1 MLRPAATNDHKTD
14 VEKDRGGGMKFGTL
28 RLTSPDGRVKEYPLE
43 LASIV
48 IGRAPGS
55 GIEIDDRSIA
65 RRHARLTVDSGRL
78 LIEDLGS
85 ANGTFVDG
93 HRIPPNTPSLVTG
106 SQSLRLGEVE
116 AVYTPPPP
124 VGTST
129 PTGDAEEPE
138 APPAVVATFVP
149 PDESVDP
156 GSPATAS
163 VRILNRGRIVD
174 EFTLGVVGIPEE
186 WVHFGSRTVRLL
198 PGQETEVTLVIQPPR
213 TPAAVAGDYEVAIS
227 ITSVDTGKEVL
238 ASGPVRI
245 RRFRDT
251 SLEIRPLRAKKNFR
265 VHAANHGNALVTY
278 ALEGTDEEEAYTY
291 DFESPTIALHPGESR
306 EVRLKAKRKKR
317 KWFGPPQVAF
327 FELHARATD
336 DPAEEPVV
344 ARGQIQIRPPL
355 ERFKRM
361 FTWFM
366 LIALLAAAVA
376 AAYFLLRDDDSEA
389 AANGSG
395 GGGPPDPEVT
405 HLCEPEH
412 AEQRAA
418 AASGAANAPGPDIPR
433 SPGFN
438 GFAQTDPR
446 WAQNQYARAGDPNPD
461 WCGTTIAQC
470 GCALSSLATL
480 MVLFDLVSLP
490 EGEEL
495 NPGTLNTYFNRDA
508 RRTAHGWVS
517 YGYVYGDVLWTTVNG
532 LSPEIVARTGK
543 GTPLRFSRFGTG
555 AEDEIRAE
563 LEAGRPVILA
573 VPGHYIAAVGFGPNN
588 EILINDPYYRDRT
601 ILSEYPA
608 PVLNSVLFE
617 PATDG
622 DHSAVIITVPKKL
635 RIKVTDQ
642 DGRVVGTHQGDT
654 PEDAKENALVG
665 IDGAQYHLSH
675 GWRDPTC
682 INRPPGPEDGTV
694 QIVLPGGKAADY
706 RIEVIDPAG
715 GPTTVSIHE
724 YDEDGTV
731 TFDHVENT
739 GPTILELTTGP
750 DTGGNGDG
758 NGDGEPTPT
767 PDNVV
772 PIPTVDGGNG
782 NGAEPTPTP
791 EPGNGSPTETPADGT
806 PTPTG
811 TPTPA
816 PPGAAMTCATAISG
830 DTATVTC
837 NAAVAGDFT
846 TIAWQVNGVPYGP
859 GANKT
864 SIALNFTSDTQI
876 TVVLSACNGTSCGTA
891 TQIVNVDFDDPA
903 GGSTVIVTPPS
914 GNGGGNGA
922 PGSVS
927 VACNTSYSPE
937 LVATLNCSAVFS
949 GTSTSVGWSAPG
961 ANPAS
966 QSGASSN
973 FVTQVTQTKSVKVTA
988 EVCNGSACGMG
999 STTVSV
1005 LIDPQVQGCNTTEYP
1020 TVTCTAAVLGGSGSG
1035 SGGGG
1040 GSVAAARQSVPVPT
1054 SITWYGVVGSYTT
1067 PIGACAEG
1075 SSTICEFNAE
1085 QILLAALNA
1094 GVQPNNGTLTL
1105 AIQVEV
1111 CYGAT
1116 CRTSTPLIIGV
1127 FEAPAFLAPA
1137 PQCYGYDDG
1146 GIWVRCETAQTG
1158 DTATLHV
1165 SIPAVERQYAVT
1177 DDLPFPLV
1185 DITDQMLEAAYE
1197 HGSIPISGDG
1207 ESPATVQVTVR
1218 LETCTGTC
1226 IMSESTTF
1234 TIQYWDLG
1242 EYWNWE

>member
-1 MLRPAATNDHKTD
+1 
-14 VEKDRGGGMKFGTL
+14 MKFGTL
-28 RLTSPDGRVKEYPLE
+28 RLTSPDGRVKEYPLD

-48 IGRAPGS
+48 IGRAAGS
-55 GIEIDDRSIA
+55 GIEIDDRSIS

-85 ANGTFVDG
+85 ANGTYIDG

-106 SQSLRLGEVE
+106 EQSLRLGDVE
-116 AVYTPPPP
+116 AAYTPPPP
-124 VGTST
+124 VGT
-129 PTGDAEEPE
+129 GAIAADAEEAPE
-138 APPAVVATFVP
+138 APPSIVVTFTP

-156 GSPATAS
+156 GSPATAT
-163 VRILNRGRIVD
+163 VRVLNRGRIVD
-174 EFTLGVVGIPEE
+174 EFTLDVAGIPGE

-198 PGQETEVTLVIQPPR
+198 PGQEADVPVVIQPPR
-213 TPAAVAGDYEVAIS
+213 APAAVAGEYDVAIS
-227 ITSVDTGKEVL
+227 ATSVDTGKEVL
-238 ASGPVRI
+238 ASAPVRI
-245 RRFRDT
+245 RPFRDT

-265 VHAANHGNALVTY
+265 VRATNHGNALVTY

-291 DFESPTIALHPGESR
+291 DFETPTVALHPGESR
-306 EVRLKAKRKKR
+306 EIRLKAKRKRR
-317 KWFGPPQVAF
+317 KWFGPPQIAF
-327 FELHARATD
+327 FEVHARATD

-366 LIALLAAAVA
+366 LIALLTAAVA
-376 AAYFLLRDDDSEA
+376 AAYFLLREDDGEA
-389 AANGSG
+389 AADGSG
-395 GGGPPDPEVT
+395 AGGPPDPEVT
-405 HLCEPEH
+405 HLCEPEN

-418 AASGAANAPGPDIPR
+418 AVSGAANAPGPDIPR

-480 MVLFDLVSLP
+480 MVLFDLVALP
-490 EGEEL
+490 DGQEL

-517 YGYVYGDVLWTTVNG
+517 YGYVYGDVVWTTVNG
-532 LSPEIVARTGK
+532 LSPEIIARTGK

-555 AEDEIRAE
+555 SEDEIRAE

-608 PVLNSVLFE
+608 PVLSSVLFE

-622 DHSAVIITVPKKL
+622 NYSAVIITVPKKL

-642 DGRVVGTHQGDT
+642 DGRVVGTHQGET
-654 PEDAKENALVG
+654 PEAAAENALVG

-706 RIEVIDPAG
+706 RIEVIDPDG
-715 GPTTVSIHE
+715 GPTTVAIHE

-731 TFDHVENT
+731 TFDHVENA

-750 DTGGNGDG
+750 DTGDGNNGDG
-758 NGDGEPTPT
+758 NGEPTAT

-772 PIPTVDGGNG
+772 PIPTVDAGGG

-791 EPGNGSPTETPADGT
+791 EPGTSTPTATPTNGT
-806 PTPTG
+806 PTPSQ

-816 PPGAAMTCATAISG
+816 PPGAALTCAPAIEG

-837 NAAVAGDFT
+837 NAAVAGPYT

-864 SIALNFTSDTQI
+864 SIALTFTSNAQV
-876 TVVLSACNGTSCGTA
+876 TVALSVCNGTACGSA
-891 TQIVNVDFDDPA
+891 TQIVNVDFGDPN
-903 GGSTVIVTPPS
+903 GGTTVIVTPPA
-914 GNGGGNGA
+914 GGGNAA

-927 VACNTSYSPE
+927 VACTTSYSPA
-937 LVATLNCSAVFS
+937 LAATLNCSAVFS
-949 GTSTSVGWSAPG
+949 GSSTSVGWSAPG
-961 ANPAS
+961 AEPPSLN
-966 QSGASSN
+966 GTSSA
-973 FVTQVTQTKSVKVTA
+973 FVAQVTETKAVTVTA
-988 EVCNGSACGMG
+988 TVCNGTACATG
-999 STTVSV
+999 SRTVSV
-1005 LIDPQVQGCNTTEYP
+1005 LVEPTVQGCNTTAYP
-1020 TVTCTAAVLGGSGSG
+1020 TVTCTAAVLGGSG
-1035 SGGGG
+1035 GGGG
-1040 GSVAAARQSVPVPT
+1040 GGAATAAAQSVPVPT
-1054 SITWYGVVGSYTT
+1054 TITWYGIVGSYSA
-1067 PIGACAEG
+1067 PIPCNEDV
-1075 SSTICEFNAE
+1075 
-1085 QILLAALNA
+1085 AAPTVCTLDA
-1094 GVQPNNGTLTL
+1094 SFVLQAAIQSGVQPVNGMVTLQ
-1105 AIQVEV
+1105 IQAEA
-1111 CYGAT
+1111 CYGAV
-1116 CRTSTPLIIGV
+1116 CKRSKPLTVGT
-1127 FEAPAFLAPA
+1127 FEAPGLLSPA

-1158 DTATLHV
+1158 ETAELYV
-1165 SIPAVERQYAVT
+1165 SIPGITVPYDVGEM
-1177 DDLPFPLV
+1177 LPFPEV
-1185 DITDQMLEAAYE
+1185 DITGQMLDAAFNLE
-1197 HGSIPISGDG
+1197 TIDVSG
-1207 ESPATVQVTVR
+1207 SPATVEVTAW
-1218 LETCTGTC
+1218 LETCNGDVCVT
-1226 IMSESTTF
+1226 SETATF
-1234 TIQYWDLG
+1234 FIDYWDLSVYGG
-1242 EYWNWE
+1242 EE